1 MGMNFE
7 RLDALIAEKGI
18 SNKDLLIQAK
28 LGPNTLTRWKNGT
41 KPNFASVSAIADV
54 LGVNP
59 MYLLDM
65 TESPFVE
72 SVTETIKDDMEDLGV
87 LFLQEDKDDGFGPE
101 YVLNYHGKSMNFS
114 TLDFNYICNTLYR
127 NAKAAEHDIVKRW
140 LNKTFNFIEESPIPR
155 GLSDEEQDL
164 IDKYRQLDSDGKI
177 MLKSALI
184 AELRRIS

>member
-140 LNKTFNFIEESPIPR
+140 LNKTFNFIEESPIPQIGR
-155 GLSDEEQDL
+155 
-164 IDKYRQLDSDGKI
+164 
-177 MLKSALI
+177 AHV
-184 AELRRIS
+184 